1 MRKDKALMALA
12 EEIDLHLRTVRQV
25 LRQPVEAEV
34 ARGALTGPQRSVM
47 HFLVHSNGRS
57 LKELSNDVGL
67 SHSTVS
73 GIVDR
78 LEKRGLAERQV
89 DRKDR
94 RISRIVAS
102 KRVQNYMRNTLPAL
116 VLNPL
121 THALQRAKP
130 RERMIVLEGI
140 KTLRRLLETAPLPHP

>member
-1 MRKDKALMALA
+1 MRKDKALMAVA

-34 ARGALTGPQRSVM
+34 ARGGLTGPQRRVM

-57 LKELSNDVGL
+57 LKELSKDVGL

-78 LEKRGLAERQV
+78 LERRGLAERQV

-102 KRVQNYMRNTLPAL
+102 KRVQNYMRTMLPSL
-116 VLNPL
+116 ILNPL
-121 THALQRAKP
+121 AQALRQAKP
-130 RERMIVLEGI
+130 RERLIILDGLR
-140 KTLRRLLETAPLPHP
+140 TLRSLVNTALPHA